1 MSRSRLEIPL
11 ELDRSLIILEAK
23 VQDNSPRAILGRMR
37 GPTGIMGS
45 KPFIEIGGDADVAL
59 FWDRET
65 LEKIDALHEAVPLR
79 TSLRQCFGGQ
89 PSP

>member
-11 ELDRSLIILEAK
+11 KLNRALVILEAT
-23 VQDNSPRAILGRMR
+23 VQDNSPRVILGRMR
-37 GPTGIMGS
+37 GPTGIMSS

-65 LEKIDALHEAVPLR
+65 LEEIDVLHEAVPLR
-79 TSLRQCFGGQ
+79 TSARQCFD
-89 PSP
+89 